1 MRFLMLLSNANR
13 RSGALFSRQFAVP
26 MLNCGER
33 KLFAFSGTIKRVK
46 MRAPAA
52 AGEPNG

>member
-1 MRFLMLLSNANR
+1 MVSALIFLRA
-13 RSGALFSRQFAVP
+13 

-46 MRAPAA
+46 MRMPDAA
-52 AGEPNG
+52 VESNG

>member
-1 MRFLMLLSNANR
+1 MVSALIFLR
-13 RSGALFSRQFAVP
+13 G

-46 MRAPAA
+46 MRQVPAA
-52 AGEPNG
+52 AAEPNG

>member
-1 MRFLMLLSNANR
+1 
-13 RSGALFSRQFAVP
+13 

-46 MRAPAA
+46 LRAA
-52 AGEPNG
+52 AAIEPNG